1 MDWIPRITVFH
12 CINASQEMES
22 LNNNNDH
29 QFEIRPVKMP
39 CAGMTKDVYL
49 LKAFEAGAD
58 AVIVRMC
65 PEGNCRFVE
74 GNIRAKKRIERVKRL
89 LDDIGLQGE
98 RLSAISLESGDE
110 TETLQMILRTVAT
123 IRELGP
129 NPAADPVTVSGPI
142 PIANGANGA
151 NGTAQPEHTPTYV
164 EITDDCRRTE
174 TVCGNQRTRVAV

>member
-1 MDWIPRITVFH
+1 MFH
-12 CINASQEMES
+12 CINASEEMES
-22 LNNNNDH
+22 LNNNDR

-49 LKAFEAGAD
+49 LRAFEAGAD

-65 PEGNCRFVE
+65 PEGNCRFTE

-89 LDDIGLQGE
+89 LDDIGLQGK
-98 RLSAISLESGDE
+98 RLSVISLESGDE

-129 NPAADPVTVSGPI
+129 NPAANPVTVSGPI
-142 PIANGANGA
+142 PIANGANDA
-151 NGTAQPEHTPTYV
+151 AQPEHTPTCV